1 LWKGEEYSNV
11 RRGEICGSFYLQ
23 GRVDV
28 EDVDPDDKK
37 RNGWHPSPRGWL
49 AGHPLPCFGTTL
61 PCTVMTI
68 QNFRILLDIYMQE
81 RITRHE

>member
-1 LWKGEEYSNV
+1 VACEPPPRAGVPPLGEGLWKGEEYSNV

-37 RNGWHPSPRGWL
+37 KKWVMMKSKRKLRSVL
-49 AGHPLPCFGTTL
+49 A
-61 PCTVMTI
+61 
-68 QNFRILLDIYMQE
+68 
-81 RITRHE
+81 